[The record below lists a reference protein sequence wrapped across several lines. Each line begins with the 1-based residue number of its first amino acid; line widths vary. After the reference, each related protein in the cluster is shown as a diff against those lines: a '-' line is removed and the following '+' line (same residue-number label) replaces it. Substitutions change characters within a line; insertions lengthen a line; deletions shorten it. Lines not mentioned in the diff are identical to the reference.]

1 MSQSVQCA
9 HLVTMVLDMAL
20 TSRLLSAMR
29 SVAEHTMRDLQR
41 SQTTQLM
48 LSGKMLAGNIKF
60 RTEIQSLHDVEF
72 RVFSQFGDDGIIQW
86 LTTHL
91 NIPNKTFVEFGV
103 EDYSESNTRFLLM
116 NDNWTGLVIDGSE
129 ENISSILRSDY
140 YWQHELTAKCAFI
153 DRENINSLI
162 SVPSM
167 APEIGILSV
176 DLDGNDYW
184 VLESIT
190 AVSPVVLIVEYNC
203 VFGVERPVTIP
214 YDPSFRRA
222 SAHHSNLYWG
232 ASLRAFEQLCAK
244 MGYAFVGCNS
254 AGNNAYFVR
263 REKLNGIV
271 REISVEEGFVVSKF
285 RDSRDAEGRLNYISG
300 SDRLVQIRGLPVFN
314 VETNQME
321 KI

>member
-1 MSQSVQCA
+1 
-9 HLVTMVLDMAL
+9 MAL
-20 TSRLLSAMR
+20 TSRVLSAMR
-29 SVAEHTMRDLQR
+29 SVAEHAMRDVQR

-48 LSGKMLAGNIKF
+48 LSGRMLAGNIKL
-60 RTEIQSLHDVEF
+60 RTQIQSLHDVEF

-86 LTTHL
+86 LTTHVK
-91 NIPNKTFVEFGV
+91 IPNKTFIEFGV

-129 ENISSILRSDY
+129 ENISTIMRSDY
-140 YWQHELTAKCAFI
+140 YWQHDLTAKYAFI
-153 DRENINSLI
+153 DRENINSLV

-167 APEIGILSV
+167 GSEIGILSV

-184 VLESIT
+184 ILESIA

-203 VFGVERPVTIP
+203 IFGVEKPVTIP
-214 YDPSFRRA
+214 YDPAFRRA

-232 ASLRAFEQLCAK
+232 ASLRAFQQLCAK
-244 MGYAFVGCNS
+244 KGYAFVGCNS

-263 REKLNGIV
+263 RDKLSGNV
-271 REISVEEGFVVSKF
+271 REISVEDGFVVSKF
-285 RDSRDAEGRLNYISG
+285 RDSRDAQGRLNYISG
-300 SDRLVQIRGLPVFN
+300 DERLAQIRGLPVFN

-321 KI
+321 TV